1 MAEHAWAGVDMRGH
15 AWAHTRTK
23 EDVRCGVPA
32 QQRRTRLRQAWAA
45 EPACRR
51 PVYTHNNDASFSS
64 GGRRWSMRMG
74 TRRRHTLICVLISLS
89 TGSARSLQAGERLGE
104 RLHRVHQ
111 PRSPVRHL
119 LMISWHYIV
128 AHRRM
133 WPGEGETLK
142 PRATRSCALE
152 STSRRGSCHS
162 CRLVFALRR
171 CLCIEFNLFL
181 RSRVCS
187 SEPGAVV
194 HPWRVLWRPYMH
206 LAKLKLRLLAA
217 L

>member
-1 MAEHAWAGVDMRGH
+1 MAEHAWAGMRGH
-15 AWAHTRTK
+15 AWAHARAT

-32 QQRRTRLRQAWAA
+32 QQRMTRLRQAWAA

-51 PVYTHNNDASFSS
+51 PVCTHNRCVVQLWRTQVEHAH
-64 GGRRWSMRMG
+64 GYEAQAHL
-74 TRRRHTLICVLISLS
+74 TCVLISLS

-111 PRSPVRHL
+111 PRGPVRHL

-152 STSRRGSCHS
+152 STSRPAAVAIAADSYLHYGAACALNSTFS
-162 CRLVFALRR
+162 FEAGFAPLNQG
-171 CLCIEFNLFL
+171 L
-181 RSRVCS
+181 
-187 SEPGAVV
+187 
-194 HPWRVLWRPYMH
+194 
-206 LAKLKLRLLAA
+206 
-217 L
+217 